1 MGVYREGDS
10 GDEGW
15 RDTGSRS
22 KRKGVIR
29 VRGCLGGYRLCEE
42 PVGEGREVTN
52 SMGNGG
58 VQLSLLGRELCFH

>member
-10 GDEGW
+10 RDEGW

-29 VRGCLGGYRLCEE
+29 VRGCVWGGYRLCEE
-42 PVGEGREVTN
+42 PVEGREVTN
-52 SMGNGG
+52 SMGNGR
-58 VQLSLLGRELCFH
+58 VQPSLLGRELSFH